1 MSRLSRRTL
10 LGYTGTA
17 AAGTAAAGTALFA
30 GGPVRAA
37 ENGTA
42 GENPTPDQAQTRPP
56 SQTQA
61 QTQAQAQAQENAG
74 ADFPEGTK
82 FSGYVRMPGT
92 EMTELTVSFTVS
104 ATEASATQRISA
116 LEVANALNE
125 LAATRG
131 WPSITFYGTPAP
143 APLN

>member
-1 MSRLSRRTL
+1 MSSLSRRTL

-17 AAGTAAAGTALFA
+17 AAGTAAAGTALFT
-30 GGPVRAA
+30 GGPARAA

-42 GENPTPDQAQTRPP
+42 EENPTPGPAQAQPP
-56 SQTQA
+56 SQTQ
-61 QTQAQAQAQENAG
+61 TQAQENAG

-104 ATEASATQRISA
+104 TTEAPAAQRISA
-116 LEVANALNE
+116 LEVAEALNE

-131 WPSITFYGTPAP
+131 WPPVTFYGTPAP

>member
-1 MSRLSRRTL
+1 MSSLSRRTL

-17 AAGTAAAGTALFA
+17 AAGTAATGSALFT
-30 GGPVRAA
+30 GGAARAA
-37 ENGTA
+37 GNGTA
-42 GENPTPDQAQTRPP
+42 DENPAPG
-56 SQTQA
+56 QA
-61 QTQAQAQAQENAG
+61 QTQAETQTQESAG

-82 FSGYVRMPGT
+82 FSGYVRMPGA

-104 ATEASATQRISA
+104 TTEAPAAQRISA

-131 WPSITFYGTPAP
+131 WPPVTFYGTPAP

>member
-1 MSRLSRRTL
+1 MSSLSRRTL

-17 AAGTAAAGTALFA
+17 AAGAALTAGGTA
-30 GGPVRAA
+30 RAA

-42 GENPTPDQAQTRPP
+42 DENPTP
-56 SQTQA
+56 
-61 QTQAQAQAQENAG
+61 TQAQAQETAA

-104 ATEASATQRISA
+104 TTEAPAAQRVSA

-131 WPSITFYGTPAP
+131 WPPITFYGTPAP

>member
-1 MSRLSRRTL
+1 MSSLSRRTL

-17 AAGTAAAGTALFA
+17 AAGTVAAGAALST
-30 GGPVRAA
+30 G
-37 ENGTA
+37 
-42 GENPTPDQAQTRPP
+42 
-56 SQTQA
+56 
-61 QTQAQAQAQENAG
+61 TQAQADTG
-74 ADFPEGTK
+74 PDFPEGTK

-104 ATEASATQRISA
+104 TTEAPAAQRISA

-125 LAATRG
+125 LAAARG
-131 WPSITFYGTPAP
+131 WPPITFYGTPAP

>member
-1 MSRLSRRTL
+1 MSSLSRRTL

-17 AAGTAAAGTALFA
+17 AAGTAAAGTALLT
-30 GGPVRAA
+30 GGPARAA
-37 ENGTA
+37 ENGA
-42 GENPTPDQAQTRPP
+42 ADENPTPSRAQAQSP
-56 SQTQA
+56 SQIQA
-61 QTQAQAQAQENAG
+61 QTQAQENAG
-74 ADFPEGTK
+74 TDFPEGTK

-104 ATEASATQRISA
+104 TTEAPAAQRISA

-131 WPSITFYGTPAP
+131 WPPVTFYGTPAP

>member
-1 MSRLSRRTL
+1 MSSLSRRTL

-30 GGPVRAA
+30 GGPARAA

-42 GENPTPDQAQTRPP
+42 DENPTPDQAQSRPP
-56 SQTQA
+56 NQP
-61 QTQAQAQAQENAG
+61 QAQARAQENAG
-74 ADFPEGTK
+74 ADFPDGTK

-104 ATEASATQRISA
+104 TTEAPAAQRISA

-131 WPSITFYGTPAP
+131 WPPITFYGTPAP

>member
-1 MSRLSRRTL
+1 MSSLSRRTL

-30 GGPVRAA
+30 GGPARAA

-42 GENPTPDQAQTRPP
+42 DENPTPGRAQTQPT
-56 SQTQA
+56 SQT

-104 ATEASATQRISA
+104 TTEAPAAQRISA

-131 WPSITFYGTPAP
+131 WPPITFYGTPAP

>member
-1 MSRLSRRTL
+1 MSSLSRRTL

-17 AAGTAAAGTALFA
+17 AAGTAAAGPALFA
-30 GGPVRAA
+30 GGPARAA
-37 ENGTA
+37 ENGSA
-42 GENPTPDQAQTRPP
+42 DENPTPV
-56 SQTQA
+56 
-61 QTQAQAQAQENAG
+61 QAQAQAQENAT

-104 ATEASATQRISA
+104 TTEAPAAQRISA

-131 WPSITFYGTPAP
+131 WPPITFYGTPAP

>member
-1 MSRLSRRTL
+1 MSSLSRRTL

-17 AAGTAAAGTALFA
+17 AAGTAATGSALFT
-30 GGPVRAA
+30 GGAARAA
-37 ENGTA
+37 GNGTA
-42 GENPTPDQAQTRPP
+42 DENPAPGQAETQT
-56 SQTQA
+56 
-61 QTQAQAQAQENAG
+61 QENAG

-104 ATEASATQRISA
+104 TTEAPAAQRISA

-131 WPSITFYGTPAP
+131 WPPVTFYGTPAP

>member
-1 MSRLSRRTL
+1 MSSLSRRTL

-17 AAGTAAAGTALFA
+17 AAGTAATGTALFT
-30 GGPVRAA
+30 GGAARAA

-42 GENPTPDQAQTRPP
+42 DENPAPGQAQTRPP
-56 SQTQA
+56 SQTP
-61 QTQAQAQAQENAG
+61 TQENAG

-104 ATEASATQRISA
+104 TTEAPAAQRISA

-131 WPSITFYGTPAP
+131 WPPVTFYGTPAP